1 MTNRD
6 SQEIKQTKQ
15 WFAELF
21 GRAAPTYGQVGP
33 KFFDYFGRRLVEL
46 AQIPKGASV
55 LDVATGRGAILFP
68 AAEAVGPHGHV
79 VGIDLSEAMIQE
91 TAVEIKQRSLK
102 NAEVQCMDAEYLHFP
117 DTSFD
122 YVLCSLSIFF
132 FPQHDRALSEMH
144 RVLKQGG
151 VLGVTTFWRDDEH
164 WKWMGDLF
172 DKYLPQTPAEDES
185 TNEEEGEEPPEPD
198 FRSHEGM
205 GAIMNTAGFTDIQ
218 IVGEE
223 PDFVYGSEEEWWS
236 TMWSAGMRARLERI
250 ESTAG
255 SDALQRFKVEA
266 FKQIQANKHSDGFYQ
281 MFSVLLTLA
290 TKPQDKRIDT

>member
-1 MTNRD
+1 MTNSD
-6 SQEIKQTKQ
+6 SQEIRETKQ

-21 GRAAPTYGQVGP
+21 DRAAPTYDQVGP
-33 KFFDYFGRRLVEL
+33 KFFDYIGRRLVEL
-46 AQIPKGASV
+46 AQIPKGATV

-68 AAEAVGPHGHV
+68 AVEAVGPNGHV

-91 TAVEIKQRSLK
+91 TAIEIKQRSLK
-102 NAEVQCMDAEYLHFP
+102 NAEVQWMDAEYLKFP
-117 DTSFD
+117 DASFD

-132 FPQHDRALSEMH
+132 FPQLDRCLSEMH

-151 VLGVTTFWRDDEH
+151 VLGITTFWRDDER

-172 DKYLPQTPAEDES
+172 DKYLPQAPAEDES

-205 GAIMNTAGFTDIQ
+205 EAVMNTAGFTSPQ

-236 TMWSAGMRARLERI
+236 TMWSHGMRARLERI

-255 SDALQRFKVEA
+255 SDALQRFKVDA
-266 FKQIQANKHSDGFYQ
+266 FKQIQANKQSDGIHQ

-290 TKPQDKRIDT
+290 KKP